1 MRPFLSFMLLIL
13 LTATNLHSQV
23 HLKDYSTKINDTCWR
38 IEYYNPG
45 GPLYRIET
53 YKDKKKKQAYG
64 RFAFYD
70 ENGRADSSG
79 WYVNGLREGSWTY
92 FDDEGK
98 AYLTKEYSQGAVVSE
113 KTHEKLPEGLKE
125 APLKP
130 GEIESAFVGGSK
142 GWQQYLNK
150 NLRYP
155 REAFTGGTQGEVK
168 LMFVVNKEGLVEDLW
183 VFKSVAH
190 SLDEESQRLI
200 ADSPK
205 WTPAFQDG
213 RIVKSYKLQPIRY
226 RLQ

>member
-1 MRPFLSFMLLIL
+1 MRPFLSLMSLLL
-13 LTATNLHSQV
+13 LAATNLHSQGR
-23 HLKDYSTKINDTCWR
+23 LKDYSTKINDTCWR
-38 IEYYNPG
+38 VEYYNPS
-45 GPLYRIET
+45 GPLYKMET
-53 YKDKKKKQAYG
+53 YKDKKKKQPHG

-70 ENGRADSSG
+70 ANGMADSSG
-79 WYVNGLREGSWTY
+79 YYIDGLRQGTWNY
-92 FDDEGK
+92 FNDKGK
-98 AYLTKEYSQGAVVSE
+98 VYLSKEYSQGNVLSE
-113 KTHEKLPEGLKE
+113 KEHEELPEGLKE

-130 GEIESAFVGGSK
+130 GEVESAFAGGSK

-155 REAFTGGTQGEVK
+155 REAFMSGIQGEVRT
-168 LMFVVNKEGLVEDLW
+168 MFVINKEGMVEDLW